1 MISIKD
7 MNHHLQVDCVNRFVD
22 CKLECDMKIR
32 LSDEHVHQTTE
43 CPNRIVQC
51 SLKCVIDENV
61 PKDERIIV
69 TLPFKLLDVHLR
81 FECPNRL
88 LTHSL
93 THSLTYL
100 LTYLLLQDHDMQRV
114 P

>member
-1 MISIKD
+1 
-7 MNHHLQVDCVNRFVD
+7 
-22 CKLECDMKIR
+22 MKIR

-69 TLPFKLLDVHLR
+69 TLPFKTLDLHLR

-88 LTHSL
+88 LTLL
-93 THSLTYL
+93 THSLTHL
-100 LTYLLLQDHDMQRV
+100 LTHLLLQDHDMQCV